1 MATIIPASIV
11 GFVGN
16 LKNKQLLTE
25 RLEQSDLPNLL
36 QRVRNAVDGE
46 ISEMKVLSRSIATNP
61 FLNRWLVSG
70 MPLEDEPQ
78 VIQML
83 AQISADNQFSNSS
96 FVDRQSAKFWNQDG
110 FLRTLKDD
118 GVDGWFFDLKK
129 SGQQETAS
137 TYTYENGDV
146 DIFINYQQLNGRGMS
161 GISKSFNDMV
171 DYLNSFKIEKTGF
184 VYLVDNTGLVKVHHE
199 GGKSENSTLDQ
210 LYKINA
216 QTLLS
221 KKDFSFKNTEEL
233 IIASS
238 YIPSLDWYVIAEVPK
253 SELYATLNEAK
264 NHMILWLIITV
275 IIFIF
280 ISMLLAK
287 NLIKP
292 INDLAQLFKEL
303 GEGDGDLSYR
313 LPTNGALEVS
323 NLGKGF
329 NHFIGEIH
337 SVVSKVANTSIEV
350 RKASTT
356 ISQDANESKV
366 TAQEQRDVAT
376 QVATAINEMG
386 STIAEIA
393 SNAAHAAQVTNQSS
407 NQAEQAQLIV
417 QESTQSIL
425 DMAENMGEVSKNIS
439 SLAEKSNAISSV
451 IDVIRGISDQTNLL
465 ALNAAIEAARA
476 GEQGRGFAVVADEVR
491 SLAKRTSESTDEIN
505 QMITLLQNE
514 SQLAVESVLN
524 TQKSAEGGVVSAQK
538 TDQALAEIV
547 TNILQIS
554 DLNTQVATATEE
566 QSVVINE
573 INTHVH
579 SISDSSDSSANSAIN
594 IATSSESLSLMAKDL
609 DVLVKSFKL

>member
-1 MATIIPASIV
+1 M
-11 GFVGN
+11 
-16 LKNKQLLTE
+16 
-25 RLEQSDLPNLL
+25 
-36 QRVRNAVDGE
+36 
-46 ISEMKVLSRSIATNP
+46 
-61 FLNRWLVSG
+61 
-70 MPLEDEPQ
+70 
-78 VIQML
+78 
-83 AQISADNQFSNSS
+83 
-96 FVDRQSAKFWNQDG
+96 
-110 FLRTLKDD
+110 
-118 GVDGWFFDLKK
+118 
-129 SGQQETAS
+129 
-137 TYTYENGDV
+137 
-146 DIFINYQQLNGRGMS
+146 DIFVNYQQLNGRGMS
-161 GISKSFNDMV
+161 GVSKSFNDMV
-171 DYLNSFKIEKTGF
+171 NYLNSFKIEKTGF
-184 VYLVDNTGLVKVHHE
+184 VYLVDETGLIKVHHDRS
-199 GGKSENSTLDQ
+199 KSENNTLEQ
-210 LYKINA
+210 LYQINA

-221 KKDFSFKNTEEL
+221 QKGFAFQNTETL

-238 YIPSLDWYVIAEVPK
+238 YIPSLGWYVIAEVPK
-253 SELYATLNEAK
+253 AELYATLNESQ

-275 IIFIF
+275 IIFVF
-280 ISMLLAK
+280 ISVLLAK

-313 LPTNGALEVS
+313 LPVNGALEVN
-323 NLGKGF
+323 NLGQGF
-329 NHFIGEIH
+329 NSFISKIH
-337 SVVSKVANTSIEV
+337 TVVSDVAKTSIEV
-350 RKASTT
+350 REASTT
-356 ISQDANESKV
+356 ISQDANESKI
-366 TAQEQRDVAT
+366 TAQDQRDVAT

-407 NQAEQAQLIV
+407 AQAEQAQLIV
-417 QESTQSIL
+417 KESTQSIL
-425 DMAENMGEVSKNIS
+425 DMAENMGEVSNNIS

-451 IDVIRGISDQTNLL
+451 IDVIRSISDQTNLL

-524 TQKSAEGGVVSAQK
+524 TQKSAEGGVLSAQK
-538 TDQALAEIV
+538 TDQALSEIV
-547 TNILQIS
+547 TNIQQIS

-579 SISDSSDSSANSAIN
+579 AISDSSDSSANSAVN

-609 DVLVKSFKL
+609 DKLVKSFKL